1 MEEEGSGAMPTKTH
15 TAYRKS
21 MMQTRPPAHI
31 PRQKP
36 KEPFCIPEP
45 QKRARKPLRTSSS
58 TGASQR
64 NRRLLPACLFALLF
78 AAVLCIFP
86 EECAKGAGRG
96 VECCLQVLIPSLFP
110 FMILGVFTVQTG
122 AAAAIGRL
130 LERPFRFL
138 FRLPGCAAPILL
150 MSMIGG
156 YPVGPRS
163 TLSLLESGQITREEA
178 GRMLCFCVNAGP
190 AFVLSIVGAGYLKSP
205 PAGLLLLAGQLLSCC
220 LLGLLCRGGGKKSVL
235 VENHSAKAQANT
247 ATSLSVGEALLRS
260 TEAAV
265 RSMASTCAF
274 VILFGMA
281 SYLAAQFLPDGLLPA
296 ALTAFLE
303 VTQGCFELSALDIPL
318 WGYALALGWG
328 GLSVQYQIL
337 SLFREPVL
345 SAGKFRLFRLLH
357 GLLAALCT
365 FGLSWLFPAVPQVE
379 EAFSNFSGIIRP
391 AAPVSPAAG
400 VALLVLCA
408 VFLLSLTQS
417 STLRSGPRE
426 FLRRRRHSV
435 H

>member
-1 MEEEGSGAMPTKTH
+1 MPTKTY

-36 KEPFCIPEP
+36 KESFCIPEP

-138 FRLPGCAAPILL
+138 FRLPGCAAPVLL

-235 VENHSAKAQANT
+235 VENHSGKAQANT
-247 ATSLSVGEALLRS
+247 TTSLSVGEALIRS

-303 VTQGCFELSALDIPL
+303 VTQGCFELSASLGLCI
-318 WGYALALGWG
+318 GTRLGWAQRAVSDSFPLSGTCPFCGKISPLPPASWTLG
-328 GLSVQYQIL
+328 GLMHLWPFVALPRRSTG
-337 SLFREPVL
+337 R
-345 SAGKFRLFRLLH
+345 R
-357 GLLAALCT
+357 GLL
-365 FGLSWLFPAVPQVE
+365 Q
-379 EAFSNFSGIIRP
+379 
-391 AAPVSPAAG
+391 
-400 VALLVLCA
+400 
-408 VFLLSLTQS
+408 
-417 STLRSGPRE
+417 
-426 FLRRRRHSV
+426 FLRHHPAGSSCIPRRRCSSSCSV
-435 H
+435 RRLSSQPHTILHP